1 MKNLYS
7 LLLAFFVIISSEAD
21 THYINTGNYYYS
33 PSNTTIA
40 LNDTVIWINDGGYHN
55 VNFINSSITGTS
67 FGNPIS
73 FISAPTG
80 ASTIYQH
87 IFTTLGS
94 YTYDCSVGSHAA
106 AGMVGSI
113 EVASTD
119 CNGIA
124 NGPAMIDS
132 CGVCQLAYVYN
143 YVTHAVSF
151 INDTTGGVVLGPT
164 QMFVLPN
171 NPASP
176 YWNQSC
182 SGCTDPT
189 ATNYVPNATIDD
201 GSCTYPSAP
210 IYDLSLQ
217 GILDFTVPTFGSDGK
232 AIHLRANANIPSFL
246 NLFD

>member
-7 LLLAFFVIISSEAD
+7 LLLAFFVIVSSKAD

-55 VNFINSSITGTS
+55 VNFINSSITGNS
-67 FGNPIS
+67 FNNPVS

-113 EVASTD
+113 EVVIL
-119 CNGIA
+119 IA
-124 NGPAMIDS
+124 MEL
-132 CGVCQLAYVYN
+132 QM
-143 YVTHAVSF
+143 
-151 INDTTGGVVLGPT
+151 VL
-164 QMFVLPN
+164 L
-171 NPASP
+171 
-176 YWNQSC
+176 
-182 SGCTDPT
+182 
-189 ATNYVPNATIDD
+189 
-201 GSCTYPSAP
+201 
-210 IYDLSLQ
+210 
-217 GILDFTVPTFGSDGK
+217 
-232 AIHLRANANIPSFL
+232 
-246 NLFD
+246 

>member
-73 FISAPTG
+73 FISSPTG

-106 AGMVGSI
+106 AGMIGSI

-143 YVTHAVSF
+143 YVTHAVTF
-151 INDTTGGVVLGPT
+151 INDTTGGVVLGPA

-210 IYDLSLQ
+210 I
-217 GILDFTVPTFGSDGK
+217 
-232 AIHLRANANIPSFL
+232 
-246 NLFD
+246 